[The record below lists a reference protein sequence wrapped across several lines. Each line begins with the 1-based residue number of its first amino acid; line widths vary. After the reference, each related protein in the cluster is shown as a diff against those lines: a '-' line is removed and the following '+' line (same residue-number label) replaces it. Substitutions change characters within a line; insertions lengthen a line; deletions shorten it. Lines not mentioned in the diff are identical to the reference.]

1 MITFVF
7 VLPPL
12 LSVCQE
18 YNGLIEGNDKSV
30 RMIVLAAFLLI
41 FCKTWYN
48 DQPMEQ
54 KTTRRKKS
62 TDDFTREAYMGIRRM
77 FFLNEI
83 TPGQKISYGDLA
95 KRLKMSTTPVIQALK
110 RLEDQGLVRHEPN
123 RGYYT
128 ENISLKEIIE
138 IYDFR
143 ELIETSLLPKIIS
156 GINRKKIKI
165 LKKAL
170 DNHLEAV
177 RDIYLKERLLRDME
191 FHLVLA
197 GLSGC
202 TIQINTLRS
211 LFDLLYLK
219 YRGNVLFV
227 TPMDTVDSEHI
238 KVYDCIAASDL
249 DGATKILKQHIANV
263 KMHAVASIERI
274 NKEKSIK
281 KI

>member
-1 MITFVF
+1 
-7 VLPPL
+7 
-12 LSVCQE
+12 
-18 YNGLIEGNDKSV
+18 
-30 RMIVLAAFLLI
+30 
-41 FCKTWYN
+41 
-48 DQPMEQ
+48 MEP
-54 KTTRRKKS
+54 KRKKKKKS
-62 TDDFTREAYMGIRRM
+62 GNDFTREAYMGIRRM
-77 FFLNEI
+77 FFVNEI

-95 KRLKMSTTPVIQALK
+95 KRLGMSTTPVIQALK

-143 ELIETSLLPKIIS
+143 ELIETSLLPATIS
-156 GINRKKIKI
+156 GINKKN
-165 LKKAL
+165 LKPLKAAL
-170 DNHLEAV
+170 DAHLKAV

-202 TIQINTLRS
+202 TIQINTLKS

-238 KVYDCIAASDL
+238 KLYEYIADANL
-249 DGATKILKQHIANV
+249 DGATMILQQHISNV
-263 KMHAVASIERI
+263 KAHAVSSIERI
-274 NKEKSIK
+274 NKEKSI
-281 KI
+281 IIS

>member
-1 MITFVF
+1 M
-7 VLPPL
+7 
-12 LSVCQE
+12 
-18 YNGLIEGNDKSV
+18 K
-30 RMIVLAAFLLI
+30 
-41 FCKTWYN
+41 
-48 DQPMEQ
+48 Q
-54 KTTRRKKS
+54 KKQS
-62 TDDFTREAYMGIRRM
+62 TDDFTNEAYMGIRRM
-77 FFLNEI
+77 FFVNEI

-95 KRLKMSTTPVIQALK
+95 SRLGMSTTPVIQALK

-128 ENISLKEIIE
+128 ENISLKEIVE

-143 ELIETSLLPKIIS
+143 ELIETSLLPKTVS
-156 GINRKKIKI
+156 GMNKKNLKN

-170 DNHLEAV
+170 DNHLDAV
-177 RDIYLKERLLRDME
+177 RDIYLKERLVRDME

-227 TPMDTVDSEHI
+227 TPMETVDSEHI
-238 KVYDCIAASDL
+238 KLYNYIADSNL
-249 DGATKILKQHIANV
+249 DGAARILKQHISNV
-263 KMHAVASIERI
+263 KEHAIASIQRI
-274 NKEKSIK
+274 NKEKTLIT
-281 KI
+281 I